1 MQEENKM
8 PEEKKIPEG
17 NVHPDKSV
25 LPEDSDFYQPEDTR
39 TTREKLQS
47 MNFKDKVI
55 FIAQYYGLKIA
66 AIVLI
71 AIVVIYFVAHYALA
85 KDTVLNIMAVNAQD
99 IMNSSAAADE
109 QSFYEDFMEA
119 NDINLSK
126 SEISIDSSLNVVGD
140 DNTDQSTAMGNMQSV
155 QVQLLAGTDD
165 IMFADE
171 EFFTQV
177 AAMGYLAD
185 ITQQLPQ
192 EVLDQYADDIVY
204 VTLAE
209 TQDKVAVGIRLND
222 NDWINRSGWFANV
235 KGPVI
240 GICAATQNMDLARNF
255 MLYVLDAQQ

>member
-66 AIVLI
+66 AIALI
-71 AIVVIYFVAHYALA
+71 AIVVVYFVAHYALA

-109 QSFYEDFMEA
+109 QSFYEEFMED
-119 NDINLSK
+119 NDIDLSK

-177 AAMGYLAD
+177 GMMGYLAD
-185 ITQQLPQ
+185 ITQLFPQ

-209 TQDKVAVGIRLND
+209 TQDKVAVGIRLKD
-222 NDWINRSGWFANV
+222 NDWISRSGWFANV
-235 KGPVI
+235 KEPVI
-240 GICAATQNMDLARNF
+240 GICAATQNMDLAKKF
-255 MLYVLDAQQ
+255 MLYVLDVQQ